1 MDGFAFARAQMT
13 LSLVFHMV
21 FAAIGIGLPL
31 MMVVSEAIY
40 LRTGRDHYKALAKKW
55 AKGAGLLFAIG
66 AVSGTALS
74 LELGLLWPKYMEVIG
89 ATVGHIFGL
98 EGFAFFIEAIFLAL
112 YLYGWD
118 KLSKK
123 AHLACGVVVAFAG
136 ALSGVLVLGVN
147 AWMHIP
153 VGVTFNPDGSLLVN
167 DPVAIFRNPAW
178 ANMAIHSTLSCY
190 QATAFAVAA
199 IYAASWLRG
208 RRDDYVA
215 GGLKLA
221 MAVGAVVAIA
231 QPVSGDILARFV
243 FQTQPVKFAAM
254 EGQYETQRRAP
265 LRIGGW
271 PDDEAGQTRW
281 AIEIPGGLSF
291 LANGDFNTEIVG
303 LNAVPRELRPNV
315 HIVHLAFQI
324 MVGLGTAMALLGVWF
339 WVAWWR
345 KRRAALDSRWLLRAI
360 LISGSFGFIALEA
373 GWVVTEAGRMPWVI
387 QGVMFAKDAVTSSS
401 DVPAMFAL
409 FAVLYGLLG
418 WTTIALLRRLAR
430 GGTQE
435 PTAPQE
441 VPLPANV

>member
-1 MDGFAFARAQMT
+1 MDTFAFARSQMT

-31 MMVVSEAIY
+31 MMVIAETLY

-118 KLSKK
+118 KLAPK
-123 AHLACGVVVAFAG
+123 AHLACGIVVAFAG
-136 ALSGVLVLGVN
+136 ALSGILVLGVN
-147 AWMHIP
+147 AWMQIP
-153 VGVTFNPDGSLLVN
+153 VGVTFNPDGSILVN
-167 DPVAIFRNPAW
+167 DPIAIFKNPAW
-178 ANMAIHSTLSCY
+178 ANMAIHSTISCY
-190 QATAFAVAA
+190 QATAFAVAS
-199 IYAASWLRG
+199 IYAAAWLRG
-208 RRDDYVA
+208 RRDAYVA
-215 GGLKLA
+215 AALKLS
-221 MAVGAVVAIA
+221 MAVSAVVAIA
-231 QPVSGDILARFV
+231 QPLSGDILAKFV
-243 FQTQPVKFAAM
+243 YETQPVKFAAM
-254 EGQYETQRRAP
+254 EGQYATERRAP

-271 PDDEAGQTRW
+271 PDDEAGITRY

-291 LANGDFNTEIVG
+291 LAKSDFNAEVVG
-303 LNAVPRELRPNV
+303 LNAVPRDRRPNV

-324 MVGLGTAMALLGVWF
+324 MVGLGTAMMLLAIWF
-339 WVAWWR
+339 WIAWWR
-345 KRRAALDSRWLLRAI
+345 KRIAAFDSRWLLRAI
-360 LISGSFGFIALEA
+360 QVSGSFGFIALEA

-387 QGVMFAKDAVTSSS
+387 QGVMLAKNAITGST
-401 DVPAMFAL
+401 DVPLMFGL
-409 FAVLYGLLG
+409 FTLLYLLLG
-418 WTTIALLRRLAR
+418 WTTVSLLRRLAR
-430 GGTQE
+430 GGKDE

-441 VPLPANV
+441 VGMPAIS